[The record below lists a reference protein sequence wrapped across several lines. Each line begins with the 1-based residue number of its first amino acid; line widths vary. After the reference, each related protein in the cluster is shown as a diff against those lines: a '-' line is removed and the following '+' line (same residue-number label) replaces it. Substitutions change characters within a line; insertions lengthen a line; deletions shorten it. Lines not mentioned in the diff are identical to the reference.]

1 VISTVVL
8 VTFALLVFN
17 RLETAMVSKIRQ
29 QFEMDAG
36 SKIDGL
42 RKSLSQT
49 TERFLFSEDIPIF
62 RSIRF
67 HQLTLNRAALSNDIR
82 QLELYFLEL
91 QKNDPELKRVRYIDE
106 KGTEILHIEKSSIAQ
121 NLADL
126 SHEHDVRKA
135 LELTHGEVSVTV
147 LRNDGNEVSELIW
160 WVPVFPSHNVS
171 TGVLGFHISFDALH
185 DRVMSIGKWDKEHIR
200 LEDEEGNALIDSR
213 ALRQRDKFQ
222 ENQWN
227 IEDTLGIPGLS
238 WKIVLSAYPA
248 DYLTEVASLRRQ
260 VFVIILPGIIVMS
273 FIGIFFI
280 TRQIIVRIK
289 GLVRA
294 TNIIGSGN
302 LDYKIEVKKKDE
314 LGELSVAFNQ
324 MTANRKQAEEEL
336 SRHQEHLQELVDER
350 TKELEAAQLQLLSKE
365 RLATLG
371 QLTSVVSHE
380 LRNPLGTVQSSLYI
394 IKSRILDKDLKLK
407 KPLERAERSIRRCNK
422 IIEEMLYY
430 TRERVPDLQV
440 VEFDKWLDE
449 LLDELEIPNGIMLTR
464 KLSAGLEISFDPEQL
479 RRCVINVINNACEAM
494 KEKSEPQTEEC
505 EGVEDNQLTVE
516 TGIVDNRLNVR
527 IIDSGPGITHEK
539 LEKIFEPLYSTK
551 SFGAGLGMSI
561 VKQIIERH
569 KGGIEIK
576 SELLKR
582 TEITLWL
589 PVN

>member
-1 VISTVVL
+1 
-8 VTFALLVFN
+8 
-17 RLETAMVSKIRQ
+17 
-29 QFEMDAG
+29 
-36 SKIDGL
+36 
-42 RKSLSQT
+42 
-49 TERFLFSEDIPIF
+49 
-62 RSIRF
+62 
-67 HQLTLNRAALSNDIR
+67 
-82 QLELYFLEL
+82 
-91 QKNDPELKRVRYIDE
+91 
-106 KGTEILHIEKSSIAQ
+106 
-121 NLADL
+121 
-126 SHEHDVRKA
+126 
-135 LELTHGEVSVTV
+135 
-147 LRNDGNEVSELIW
+147 
-160 WVPVFPSHNVS
+160 
-171 TGVLGFHISFDALH
+171 
-185 DRVMSIGKWDKEHIR
+185 
-200 LEDEEGNALIDSR
+200 
-213 ALRQRDKFQ
+213 
-222 ENQWN
+222 
-227 IEDTLGIPGLS
+227 
-238 WKIVLSAYPA
+238 
-248 DYLTEVASLRRQ
+248 
-260 VFVIILPGIIVMS
+260 MS

-336 SRHQEHLQELVDER
+336 SRHQEHLQELVVER
-350 TKELEAAQLQLLSKE
+350 TMELEEAQVQLLSKE

-394 IKSRILDKDLKLK
+394 IKSRILGKDLKIE
-407 KPLERAERSIRRCNK
+407 KPLERAERSIRRCNN

-430 TRERVPDLQV
+430 TRERVPNLQV

-449 LLDELEIPNGIMLTR
+449 LLDEHEIPNGIKLTR

-494 KEKSEPQTEEC
+494 NENSEPQTEEC
-505 EGVEDNQLTVE
+505 EVAEKKQLIVE

-527 IIDSGPGITHEK
+527 IIDSGPGISKES